1 MDKFTFNLNTHI
13 NFGSGSR
20 NDLKKIIKSENLENL
35 CVVIDHALIDIPIFN
50 EFLNSL
56 DIISVLIKCEVSEP
70 SYDDLE
76 KNRKFLTG
84 EKIDAFVGIGGG
96 SALDMAKG
104 LSVLYTNLGEAI
116 SYRGFE
122 KFIPNNKIIIAIPTT
137 SGTGSEITPNASF
150 IDLKGKKKLGI
161 NGEGI
166 RPKYAILDP
175 ELTLSCPKAA
185 TISAAIDSIV
195 HSTEAF
201 VALKSNSMAK
211 IFSKQGFRIVFKS
224 LPHLIENLDNLK
236 SRESVMY
243 GAFLSAISLMNSGTG
258 PAAAMSYPIGVHF
271 SVPHGIG
278 GGICLPSVIH
288 HNIKK
293 GYKGYSQL
301 LKSDN
306 DLSFLEKLKTCFDI
320 IGVPKSLNQYGIEK
334 TSIEML
340 SKETYELS
348 GAIVQNPV
356 QISIQNI
363 KNLFNEI
370 ID

>member
-1 MDKFTFNLNTHI
+1 MDNFSFNLNTKI

-20 NDLKKIIKSENLENL
+20 KILFDIIKLEKLENL
-35 CVVIDHALIDIPIFN
+35 CVVIDHALTDIQIFS
-50 EFLNSL
+50 EFLDSL
-56 DIISVLIKCEVSEP
+56 DIIKVLIKCEVSEP

-76 KNRKFLTG
+76 KNRKYLIG

-104 LSVLYTNLGEAI
+104 LSVLFTNHKKAI

-122 KFIPNNKIIIAIPTT
+122 QFIPNKKVIIAIPTT
-137 SGTGSEITPNASF
+137 AGTGSEITPNASF
-150 IDLKGKKKLGI
+150 IDRKGKKKLGI

-175 ELTLSCPKAA
+175 ELTLSCPPMA
-185 TISAAIDSIV
+185 TLSAAIDSIV
-195 HSTEAF
+195 HATEAF
-201 VALKSNSMAK
+201 VALKTNSMAK
-211 IFSKQGFRIVFKS
+211 IFSKQGFRIVLKS
-224 LPHLIENLDNLK
+224 LPHLMENLNDIK
-236 SRESVMY
+236 SRESIMY

-278 GGICLPSVIH
+278 GGICLPGVIKY
-288 HNIKK
+288 NIENDYE
-293 GYKGYSQL
+293 GYREL
-301 LKSDN
+301 LKVDN
-306 DLSFLEKLKTCFDI
+306 EKIFLEELKICFEKV
-320 IGVPKSLNQYGIEK
+320 GVPKSLNQYGIEK
-334 TSIEML
+334 KAIEMI
-340 SKETYELS
+340 SQETYELS

-356 QISIQNI
+356 KINIQNI
-363 KNLFNEI
+363 RNLFDDI